1 MSRMIK
7 TDGWQSGL
15 MRTPGKR
22 VCRKATR
29 VRIPAHPPSSPND
42 TSIMRA
48 ILCAILLALAA
59 PFVAAQAPPPLLA
72 NNLDKPRQLLQDGKF
87 AEALAAL
94 DEIEKSTEQSGRS
107 LDLRGRIFM
116 EQGQVEEAA
125 RLFTAAHAKDPNSF
139 GRLHL
144 GDLLMRQKKY
154 AEARET
160 YRAATKETNL
170 LPSYERLRFGI
181 LLTYLAEK
189 DDAGAQQ
196 ALDMI
201 KFPSESGAYYYAQAA
216 WAFAHEQK
224 RDGDKWIKRAGE
236 IYAPHLTTW
245 FARWLYD
252 FGWVKDKPGLGGEQ

>member
-1 MSRMIK
+1 M
-7 TDGWQSGL
+7 DGWQSGL

-29 VRIPAHPPSSPND
+29 VRIPAHPPFSRNEMLMIRWLVVVS
-42 TSIMRA
+42 
-48 ILCAILLALAA
+48 LLATAA
-59 PFVAAQAPPPLLA
+59 LIHAAEPSASDSTALERAKHEFQE
-72 NNLDKPRQLLQDGKF
+72 GKLT
-87 AEALAAL
+87 EALATL
-94 DEIEKSTEQSGRS
+94 DEVDKNGEPTGRS

-116 EQGQVEEAA
+116 EQGQVEKAA
-125 RLFTAAHAKDPNSF
+125 ELFTAAHEKDATSF

-154 AEARET
+154 SEARET
-160 YRAATKETNL
+160 YRAAAKETNL

-189 DDAGAQQ
+189 DDINAQQ
-196 ALDMI
+196 ALDVI

-216 WAFAHEQK
+216 WAFAHDQK

-236 IYAPHLTTW
+236 IYAPHLTAW

-252 FGWVKDKPGLGGEQ
+252 FGWTKNKPVASGEQ